1 MRKVLFFLVC
11 ILIYSCNNREEVVN
25 KSNLLGN
32 DYRLFQNTP
41 AWELAKAVEDDDES
55 KINEILARNKYLINY
70 QESKF
75 GSNLLLLAIR
85 NQQYNP
91 FKILLE
97 NKPNLEI
104 SNSYDGSSAII
115 EACEYKSYDI
125 KFVELLIKKGANVN
139 DVQVDIEKEG
149 KIKTPLMMAV
159 KTGKLNLVDLLVKSG
174 ADINYQNEYGQSALS
189 ESIMVNRY
197 NIAYFLLQNGADYK
211 QPIFYRPDY
220 SSTSESKEANEKGKP
235 MYIAD
240 VLQEAPSD
248 YDQDK
253 YKLSIIDFLK
263 NKGIKY
269 R

>member
-1 MRKVLFFLVC
+1 MRKVVFFLVC
-11 ILIYSCNNREEVVN
+11 ILIYSCNNREEVVD
-25 KSNLLGN
+25 KSKLLGN

-41 AWELAKAVEDDDES
+41 AWELAKAVEDEDES
-55 KINEILARNKYLINY
+55 KINEILAKNKELINY

-75 GSNLLLLAIR
+75 GSNLLLLTIR

-97 NKPNLEI
+97 YKPNLEI
-104 SNSYDGSSAII
+104 HNSYDGSSAII
-115 EACEYKSYDI
+115 EACEYKAYDI

-139 DVQVDIEKEG
+139 DAQVDIGKEG
-149 KIKTPLMMAV
+149 KTKTPLMVAV
-159 KTGKLNLVDLLVKSG
+159 KTGKLNLVELLVKSG

-197 NIAYFLLQNGADYK
+197 NTAYFLLQKGADYK
-211 QPIFYRPDY
+211 RPIFYRPDY
-220 SSTSESKEANEKGKP
+220 SIPVEKQDLNDKGKP
-235 MYIAD
+235 MYITD

-248 YDQDK
+248 YDNDK

-263 NKGIKY
+263 SKGVIY

>member
-1 MRKVLFFLVC
+1 MRKVIFFLVC
-11 ILIYSCNNREEVVN
+11 IFIYSCNNREEVVD
-25 KSNLLGN
+25 KSKLLGN

-41 AWELAKAVEDDDES
+41 AWELAKAVEDQDES
-55 KINEILARNKYLINY
+55 KINEILAINKDLINY
-70 QESKF
+70 RESKY
-75 GSNLLLLAIR
+75 GSNLLLLTIR

-104 SNSYDGSSAII
+104 HNFYDGSSAII
-115 EACEYKSYDI
+115 EACEYKTYDI

-139 DVQVDIEKEG
+139 DVQVEIGKEG

-159 KTGKLNLVDLLVKSG
+159 KTGKLNLVKLLIKSG
-174 ADINYQNEYGQSALS
+174 ADINYKNEYGQSALS
-189 ESIMVNRY
+189 QSFMLNKY

-211 QPIFYRPDY
+211 QPVFYRPDY
-220 SSTSESKEANEKGKP
+220 SASSESNVANEKGKP
-235 MYIAD
+235 MYIVE

-248 YDQDK
+248 FDNDK

-269 R
+269 